1 MTPKLLAEQFSA
13 RDVILAHPVATFII
27 DGDGVIFE
35 ANPAAEN
42 MCNLARTHLIGLRVA
57 NIISTTEIDV
67 EMILKEE
74 GKSFAAYDLSF
85 NVGRAGQQ
93 RADLLISPA
102 HPEGFRMMALPQS
115 GEAGKSNHRKPGS
128 AARSAMG
135 AAAMLAHEIKN
146 PLSGIR
152 GAAQLIEN
160 ANGADTSR
168 FAQLIC
174 TEVDR
179 VAGLIDAMQNFTN
192 EQSLTITPENIYP
205 AISQACNIAKA
216 GFAHDISIQ
225 ENYDPSLPHALIS
238 HDALVQILI
247 NLVKNAAEAL
257 TNTNNPIIRISTAYR
272 HGLSYD
278 AGDGRGR
285 IALPVEIMV
294 SDNGPG
300 VPDILID
307 DMFNPFVTG
316 KTVGEGEHSGQGLGL
331 ALVDKLVREMGGLV
345 RYHRDIEYGLTHFK
359 IHLPTSSVLKAGA

>member
-1 MTPKLLAEQFSA
+1 MIKAPIDLLFTA
-13 RDVILAHPVATFII
+13 RDAVLGHPVATFVI
-27 DGDGVIFE
+27 DGEHKIIE

-42 MCNLARTHLIGLRVA
+42 LSNLARTHLIDI
-57 NIISTTEIDV
+57 NITTIIRTQEIALAH
-67 EMILKEE
+67 ILEEE
-74 GKSFAAYDLSF
+74 GKSFTAYDLGADIGKT
-85 NVGRAGQQ
+85 GRVHV
-93 RADLLISPA
+93 DLLISPA
-102 HPEGFRMMALPQS
+102 HPEGYRMIALIQG
-115 GEAGKSNHRKPGS
+115 GETGKGHHRRPGS

-160 ANGADTSR
+160 AQGDDAIR

-179 VAGLIDAMQNFTN
+179 VAALIDTMQNFT
-192 EQSLTITPENIYP
+192 SDRALTIAAENIYP

-216 GFAHDISIQ
+216 GFARHIIIEED
-225 ENYDPSLPHALIS
+225 YDPSLPAALIS

-247 NLVKNAAEAL
+247 NLIKNSAEAL
-257 TNTNNPIIRISTAYR
+257 VNIKNPMIRIATAYR

-285 IALPVEIMV
+285 IPLPVEITV

-300 VPDILID
+300 VPDALIE

-316 KTVGEGEHSGQGLGL
+316 RGLGDGDNRGQGLGL
-331 ALVDKLVREMGGLV
+331 AMVDKLVREMGGLV
-345 RYHRDIEYGLTHFK
+345 RHHRDSMVGLTHFRV
-359 IHLPTSSVLKAGA
+359 HLPAKGSNSGN